1 MAIACFLLVTFLPLL
16 PLCNLPFFLAFISVS
31 TLLLADFE
39 YLRFDDFLA
48 LDFFVVVN
56 PLPLGW
62 FARSVCCIEVRYRPI
77 RSLFGVNTLSGS
89 VCTAI
94 RLHKPSSR
102 IRIGSFH
109 KRPNE
114 EHHMAEEVART
125 TCLPL
130 PDRRL
135 RVTSCSNKPR

>member
-39 YLRFDDFLA
+39 YLRCDDFLA
-48 LDFFVVVN
+48 LDFFVVIN

-62 FARSVCCIEVRYRPI
+62 FARSVCCIEVSISTRKIP
-77 RSLFGVNTLSGS
+77 FGVNTLSGS

-109 KRPNE
+109 KRPDE
-114 EHHMAEEVART
+114 EHNMAEEVAGRT
-125 TCLPL
+125 C
-130 PDRRL
+130 
-135 RVTSCSNKPR
+135 